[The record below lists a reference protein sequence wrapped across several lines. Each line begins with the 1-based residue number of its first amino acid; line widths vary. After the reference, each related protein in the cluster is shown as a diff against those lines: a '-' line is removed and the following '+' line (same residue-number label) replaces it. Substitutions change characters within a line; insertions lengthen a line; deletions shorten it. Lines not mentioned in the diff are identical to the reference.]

1 MHTVYVSKTA
11 IWSGEHSFNF
21 SLEFRDT
28 RRSNLL
34 AATWQSNFTL
44 VVVTIYALV
53 NNFVI
58 TLHPIVYLQNQV
70 LVILGLYMAY
80 VVNWVII
87 PVVQYIVGGC

>member
-11 IWSGEHSFNF
+11 IWSGEHPSNF
-21 SLEFRDT
+21 SLEFWDT
-28 RRSNLL
+28 RGSNLL